1 MKLKTIKN
9 HYYDGYKE
17 VGTIYMADKDHS
29 AKAIRLGLCEE
40 VELPKKPEVKK
51 QTVKGSDLVKV
62 VNKTTKRRKK

>member
-1 MKLKTIKN
+1 MKLKAIKN

-51 QTVKGSDLVKV
+51 V
-62 VNKTTKRRKK
+62 TKKRKK